1 METMELYKRLPA
13 NGYKELAGY
22 HRGDFCSNCGQNE
35 YEDALRSIA
44 TRKRRTRRYEKH
56 CPSCHCPPERRRS
69 PSSGPRTLENVEA
82 TLNRYERVFAEPI
95 SSTIKKSQSS
105 PLSQKVYWHDC
116 QTGAHSRCPRRS
128 LQQARRQR
136 RTEHDRYLCR
146 MKGDTMNS
154 ELINDNIEACSK
166 YAQSV
171 PIKSSLK
178 RHNHCREH
186 EGSPDEQ
193 EYSDAESEVSTKY
206 APCIRQS
213 KKREEKESH
222 IINPHLGSK
231 RYQGVIGDGEYIT
244 EMRNIESDI
253 DCRRNAREYQETRK
267 LVLELERLKMRGD
280 GEATAVT
287 RVNED
292 GKKLDRRRHDVVTRM
307 TKQKRSGDAAATSEQ
322 SALIKESIDG
332 SAKKLNEPTHLA
344 KLDLHATKTRILE
357 SIDHMLGTMDDV
369 KRENDAPIQQEETE
383 QETIEKITRE
393 LQENGWQLLFNALTI
408 HRNSTDSGKRT
419 VRLEC
424 LNHIRQQLDKLYALE
439 STLDNCPLKLQSLS
453 NNDILCNEEHQQM
466 QQLEHKIA
474 DS

>member
-1 METMELYKRLPA
+1 MELYKRMPV
-13 NGYKELAGY
+13 NGYKEYAGY

-44 TRKRRTRRYEKH
+44 TRKRRTKRYEKH

-69 PSSGPRTLENVEA
+69 SPSGGPRTLENVEA
-82 TLNRYERVFAEPI
+82 MLNRYERVFAEPV

-105 PLSQKVYWHDC
+105 PLSQKIYWHDC
-116 QTGAHSRCPRRS
+116 QTGAHSRCPRKS

-146 MKGDTMNS
+146 MKGDTVNS
-154 ELINDNIEACSK
+154 ELINEDVEACSK
-166 YAQSV
+166 YAQAA
-171 PIKSSLK
+171 PIKTSLK
-178 RHNHCREH
+178 RHNHLREP

-193 EYSDAESEVSTKY
+193 EYSEAESEVSAKY
-206 APCIRQS
+206 APCVRQS
-213 KKREEKESH
+213 RKREEKESR
-222 IINPHLGSK
+222 IINPHLGSS
-231 RYQGVIGDGEYIT
+231 RRHQGVGGDGEYIA
-244 EMRNIESDI
+244 EMRNVESDV
-253 DCRRNAREYQETRK
+253 DCRRNARQYQEARK
-267 LVLELERLKMRGD
+267 LVLELEELERLRMT
-280 GEATAVT
+280 GEATAAT

-292 GKKLDRRRHDVVTRM
+292 EKRLDGRRHDVVARA
-307 TKQKRSGDAAATSEQ
+307 TKQKRSGDES

-332 SAKKLNEPTHLA
+332 SAKKLALNGPAHLA

-357 SIDHMLGTMDDV
+357 SIDHMLDTMDDA
-369 KRENDAPIQQEETE
+369 KNDAPMRQEETE

-408 HRNSTDSGKRT
+408 HRNSTDSSKRT

-453 NNDILCNEEHQQM
+453 NHVISCNEEHQQT